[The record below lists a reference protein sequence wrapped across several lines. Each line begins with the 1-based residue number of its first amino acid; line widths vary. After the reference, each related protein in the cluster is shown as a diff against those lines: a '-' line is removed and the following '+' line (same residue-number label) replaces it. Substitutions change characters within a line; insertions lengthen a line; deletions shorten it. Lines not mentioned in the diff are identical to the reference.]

1 MKVLVTG
8 HKGYLG
14 AEFLGRYSDIFDI
27 VGYDLKEGDDILDYD
42 RLVDVMNGCDMVI
55 HLAAIP
61 KPIEGKSFED
71 YFQTNCVGTKNVLRA
86 ALANKVRRFIY
97 ASSTT
102 VYGIERGIPFITP
115 VTENIPVLSQ
125 YIHADELRCR
135 DIDMSYHTSKVIAE
149 QMLAWYGLNKKL
161 QIVSLRFGPINKVF
175 LDTSVSIENATH
187 ALERSLLSEKE
198 FWFEV
203 FSIVD
208 EIEHISRKNRLFS
221 HPNSQEL
228 SLQGLYF
235 NNIFM
240 ATYFPTIGLEIH
252 AELKTHR
259 KMFCGSANHVSD
271 EGVDSQPNQHICP
284 VCMAH
289 PGTLPVINKDAVK
302 KVLQVGLAINAN
314 LADYTE
320 FDRKSYFYPDLP
332 KGYQLSQ
339 LAYPLVS
346 GGELNGVAV
355 TRIHLE
361 EDTARSQH
369 DPKTG
374 TTLIDYNRAGVPL
387 MELVTEPVIHSS
399 KQAGDFGRE
408 LQILLKTLGVSNA
421 DMEKGQMRVEVNLS
435 ISPDEKVLGTKVEVK
450 NINSFKAAEKAIE
463 FEIKRQTEL
472 LDSGGV
478 IKQETR
484 GWDENGQKTF
494 SQRVKEG
501 SADYRYFPDPDLPK
515 MKLSEVPEFAHD
527 SLRKDMPEL
536 PADVRARYAAYG
548 IKEEE
553 TNTYLLD
560 DALHAYFKK
569 VIAGFDGDTA
579 KIKLA
584 HNYTSSDVAKIRT
597 EMPEILDRPE
607 LLAEIVT
614 MISEGQIS
622 SRGAKDIL
630 GFALAADFNRQN
642 AGEIAKIKN
651 LLQESDEAVLSEV
664 AKKVVEA
671 NPQAVIDYKA
681 GKVQL
686 LQFLV
691 GNCMKELKGS
701 GNPILLQKILTELL
715 K

>member
-1 MKVLVTG
+1 M
-8 HKGYLG
+8 
-14 AEFLGRYSDIFDI
+14 GR
-27 VGYDLKEGDDILDYD
+27 
-42 RLVDVMNGCDMVI
+42 
-55 HLAAIP
+55 
-61 KPIEGKSFED
+61 
-71 YFQTNCVGTKNVLRA
+71 
-86 ALANKVRRFIY
+86 AL
-97 ASSTT
+97 S
-102 VYGIERGIPFITP
+102 
-115 VTENIPVLSQ
+115 
-125 YIHADELRCR
+125 
-135 DIDMSYHTSKVIAE
+135 
-149 QMLAWYGLNKKL
+149 
-161 QIVSLRFGPINKVF
+161 
-175 LDTSVSIENATH
+175 
-187 ALERSLLSEKE
+187 
-198 FWFEV
+198 
-203 FSIVD
+203 
-208 EIEHISRKNRLFS
+208 KNRDAFFIARIVVYY
-221 HPNSQEL
+221 
-228 SLQGLYF
+228 SL
-235 NNIFM
+235 M
-240 ATYFPTIGLEIH
+240 PYFPTIGLEIH
-252 AELKTHR
+252 AELKTNR

-271 EGVDSQPNQHICP
+271 EGVDSNPNQHICP

-314 LADYTE
+314 LVDYTE

-339 LAYPLVS
+339 YEYPLVS
-346 GGELNGVAV
+346 GGELNGVKI

-369 DPKTG
+369 DAKTG

-387 MELVTEPVIHSS
+387 MELVTEPVIHSA

-408 LQILLKTLGVSNA
+408 LQMLLKTLGVSNA

-435 ISPDEKVLGTKVEVK
+435 ISPEDPSAGGKLGTKVEVK
-450 NINSFKAAEKAIE
+450 NINSFRAAEKAIE
-463 FEIKRQTEL
+463 FEIKRQSEL

-478 IKQETR
+478 VKQETR

-515 MKLSEVPEFAHD
+515 MKLSEVAEFAPD
-527 SLRKDMPEL
+527 SLRASMPEL
-536 PADVRARYAAYG
+536 PAQIRARYAAYG

-560 DALHAYFKK
+560 DALHAYLKK
-569 VIAGFDGDTA
+569 VIEPFAGDVA

-597 EMPEILDRPE
+597 DKPDILDNPA
-607 LLAEIVT
+607 LLTDIVN
-614 MISEGQIS
+614 MISEGLIS

-630 GFALAADFNRQN
+630 AKSLEPR
-642 AGEIAKIKN
+642 GENLDRTAMSIAKENN
-651 LLQESDEAVLSEV
+651 LLQQSDEGVLTEV

-671 NPQAVIDYKA
+671 NPQAVADYKA
-681 GKVQL
+681 GKVAL

-691 GNCMKELKGS
+691 GSCMKELKGS
-701 GNPILLQKILTELL
+701 GNPVLLQKILTELL